1 VGSLPLA
8 SAPRFL
14 LRRALTG
21 VLVLWGAVTV
31 TFFAV
36 TAAGGDQIDAI
47 LGPQAANLP
56 GLRAQVAAQYGLDR
70 PLVVQYLHR
79 LGDLAVGNLG
89 RSYQRDEP
97 VSRVLSGQVW
107 PTLSLSL
114 SAAVI
119 GLLLALGVT
128 IVSAGRGRLARAG
141 TSVLETLAV
150 AIPPFWLGILL
161 LSLFSFS
168 LRWFPAYGEHG
179 LSSLVLPSLALAIPV
194 AGVLAQVMHQELDLV
209 ESRPFVLSA
218 RARGNGRLGLVL
230 RHTLRHALLPATTLA
245 AWVLGTL
252 VGGAVL
258 VEKVFSRP
266 GLGTVLV
273 DAVRHRDTPVVSAVV
288 ILAAAVF
295 VVANTIADL
304 LYPVI
309 DARLREPVAA

>member
-1 VGSLPLA
+1 M
-8 SAPRFL
+8 
-14 LRRALTG
+14 
-21 VLVLWGAVTV
+21 LVLWGAVTV

-36 TAAGGDQIDAI
+36 ACAGGDQLDAI

-56 GLRAQVAAQYGLDR
+56 GLRAQTAAQYGLDR
-70 PLVVQYLHR
+70 PLAAQYLHR
-79 LGDLAVGNLG
+79 LANLATGDLG

-107 PTLSLSL
+107 PTLELAL
-114 SAAVI
+114 CAAAI
-119 GLLLALGVT
+119 GLLIALGMTVAFT
-128 IVSAGRGRLARAG
+128 GRGRIVRTA

-150 AIPPFWLGILL
+150 AVPPFWLGILL

-168 LRWFPAYGEHG
+168 LRWFPAFGDHG
-179 LSSLVLPSLALAIPV
+179 VSSLVLPTLALAVPI
-194 AGVLAQVMHQELDLV
+194 AGVLAQVMRQELDLV
-209 ESRPFVLSA
+209 QARPFVLSA
-218 RARGNGRLGLVL
+218 RARGHGRLGLLL
-230 RHTLRHALLPATTLA
+230 RHTLRHAVLPATTMS

-266 GLGTVLV
+266 GLGSVLV
-273 DAVRHRDTPVVSAVV
+273 EAVRHRDTPVVSAVV

-295 VVANTIADL
+295 VAANTVADL

-309 DARLREPVAA
+309 DARLREPVTR